1 MPDAELLKIAAAGT
15 LHTPAV
21 LDKQVRRMLADP
33 RAEALS
39 TRFAS
44 QWLRLQDVEKIH
56 PDALLFPS
64 FDNEL
69 AASYKRETEL
79 LFDSIVREDRS
90 ILDLFTADYTFVN
103 ERIAKVYGIPNI
115 TGETFQ
121 RVHLDDPNRR
131 GILGHGSI
139 LMMTSVADRTSPV
152 QRGKWIM
159 ETLLGSPPPP
169 PPPNVPPLDDTK
181 SATQSGKTLSV
192 RERMEE
198 HRKNPACTSC
208 HRVIDPLGLALENFD
223 VVGAWR
229 IKDNGVAVD
238 TAAKLYDGT
247 ELSGPPSLREALLA
261 HSESLIRN
269 FTENLMAYALG
280 RRVEYYDQPAI
291 RAIVKKAAQNG
302 NHLSSFVQG
311 IVNSAAFQM
320 AKAEPALTTAEER

>member
-1 MPDAELLKIAAAGT
+1 MPAGLKPGQTYRITDLDLASRLSYFIWGTVPDADLLKVASTGT

-21 LDKQVRRMLADP
+21 LEKQVRRMLADP
-33 RAEALS
+33 KGEAMS
-39 TRFAS
+39 VRFAS

-69 AASYKRETEL
+69 AESYKRETEL
-79 LFDSIVREDRS
+79 LFDSIVREDRNV
-90 ILDLFTADYTFVN
+90 LDLFTADYTFVN

-115 TGETFQ
+115 TGENFR
-121 RVHLDDPNRR
+121 RVTLADENRR

-169 PPPNVPPLDDTK
+169 PPQDPAPPPLEETK
-181 SATQSGKTLSV
+181 TVGAGGKPLTV

-198 HRKNPACTSC
+198 HRKNPACASC

-229 IKDNGVAVD
+229 IKDSGAPVD
-238 TAAKLYDGT
+238 TAATLYDGT
-247 ELSGPPSLREALLA
+247 PLSGPASLRQVLTTRLA
-261 HSESLIRN
+261 EPVIRN
-269 FTENLMAYALG
+269 FT
-280 RRVEYYDQPAI
+280 D
-291 RAIVKKAAQNG
+291 
-302 NHLSSFVQG
+302 S
-311 IVNSAAFQM
+311 
-320 AKAEPALTTAEER
+320 

>member
-1 MPDAELLKIAAAGT
+1 
-15 LHTPAV
+15 
-21 LDKQVRRMLADP
+21 MLADP
-33 RAEALS
+33 RAEAFS

-69 AASYKRETEL
+69 AQSYIRETQL

-90 ILDLFTADYTFVN
+90 ILDVFTADYTFVN

-115 TGETFQ
+115 VGEPFR
-121 RVHLDDPNRR
+121 RVPLPDPNRR
-131 GILGHGSI
+131 GILGHGSV

-169 PPPNVPPLDDTK
+169 PPQDPAPPPLEQTK
-181 SATQSGKTLSV
+181 LVNEDGKPLTV

-198 HRKNPACTSC
+198 HRKNPACMSC
-208 HRVIDPLGLALENFD
+208 HRVIDPIGLALENFD

-229 IKDNGVAVD
+229 IKDSGAPVD
-238 TAAKLYDGT
+238 TNGTLYDGT
-247 ELSGPPSLREALLA
+247 KMSGPPDLRQALLNR
-261 HSESLIRN
+261 SEILIRT
-269 FTENLMAYALG
+269 FTDNLMAYAIG
-280 RRVEYYDQPAI
+280 RRVEYYDQPTV
-291 RAIVKKAAQNG
+291 RAIVKKAAANG
-302 NHLSSFVQG
+302 NRFSSFVLG
-311 IVNSAAFQM
+311 VVNSPAFQM
-320 AKAEPALTTAEER
+320 ARAEPALTTAER